1 MRFASFLSSGS
12 ITVIVVN
19 PPERK
24 LAKRTAVCNGRICHI
39 LCVKVIMSKLAPLN
53 CNSQKRAFRPFLKM
67 PMPENTLLPRKMPF
81 LQSSCF
87 EEECEDRTIF
97 RVSSTDSLSSILFI
111 SFDQVISFSA
121 QWGKT
126 LLLPAKVNR
135 HFLHLY

>member
-1 MRFASFLSSGS
+1 MLKFTPIFHFDRG
-12 ITVIVVN
+12 N
-19 PPERK
+19 
-24 LAKRTAVCNGRICHI
+24 NGRICHI
-39 LCVKVIMSKLAPLN
+39 LCVKVIMPKLAPLN
-53 CNSQKRAFRPFLKM
+53 CNSQNRAFCPFLKTSL
-67 PMPENTLLPRKMPF
+67 PENTLLPRKMPL

-135 HFLHLY
+135 HFLHLYSVCREGNPGIESFF